1 MFLFLTKNIIFS
13 SEQLK
18 YRRLLSDA
26 VPTIFTNL
34 PTPIRKRVATKKVIY
49 NYQIKSNFFLYAPL
63 IGCANK
69 DLRLF

>member
-1 MFLFLTKNIIFS
+1 MFVFLKMNIIFS

-34 PTPIRKRVATKKVIY
+34 PTPISKRVAAKKVIY
-49 NYQIKSNFFLYAPL
+49 NYQIKSNSFLYWPFTL
-63 IGCANK
+63 
-69 DLRLF
+69 LF